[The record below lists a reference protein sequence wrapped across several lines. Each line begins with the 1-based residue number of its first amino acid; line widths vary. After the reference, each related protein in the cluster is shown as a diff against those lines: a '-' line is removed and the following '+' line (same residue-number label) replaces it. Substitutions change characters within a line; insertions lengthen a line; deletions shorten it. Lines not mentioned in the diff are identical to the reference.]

1 MARKKTKYQ
10 YAAGR
15 VHHLVLWKYDD
26 QGKVLYSES
35 DLRTIMENKHQQYV
49 SMSFTLHDNDVYDQ
63 DAVDEQNDRRH
74 QAYLRELILL
84 SEMAGLAEDET
95 TISGYVYSEAIEEE
109 ARQRSFKLFREI
121 KVGEDK
127 PPHWHI
133 IINFISYRS
142 SFEIA
147 NWFKAD
153 ASRDEIKGDVVLQR
167 VPGCILSI
175 ITIPINI
182 SIQKNLLLL
191 HLIFYKILIL

>member
-1 MARKKTKYQ
+1 
-10 YAAGR
+10 
-15 VHHLVLWKYDD
+15 
-26 QGKVLYSES
+26 
-35 DLRTIMENKHQQYV
+35 MENKHQQYV

-127 PPHWHI
+127 PHI
-133 IINFISYRS
+133 GILLSILFHIVVLLKLPIGLRLMRPVM
-142 SFEIA
+142 
-147 NWFKAD
+147 KL
-153 ASRDEIKGDVVLQR
+153 KGDVVL
-167 VPGCILSI
+167 
-175 ITIPINI
+175 
-182 SIQKNLLLL
+182 
-191 HLIFYKILIL
+191 